1 MTIVKNEVFIG
12 LLHEKFYLVG
22 SELTF
27 DGGRKCSQCRLNVAC
42 GVNFMVFMY
51 TVSICTIS
59 VVALI
64 GIGTINIIKI
74 VIRILRP
81 TFLRQGF

>member
-1 MTIVKNEVFIG
+1 MTTVKNEVFIG
-12 LLHEKFYLVG
+12 LLHDKFYLVG

-27 DGGRKCSQCRLNVAC
+27 GGGRKCSQCGVNAAC
-42 GVNFMVFMY
+42 GFNFMVFMY

-64 GIGTINIIKI
+64 GIGTI
-74 VIRILRP
+74 VLS
-81 TFLRQGF
+81 G

>member
-1 MTIVKNEVFIG
+1 MTTVKNEIFIG

-27 DGGRKCSQCRLNVAC
+27 GGGRKCSQCGVNAAC

-51 TVSICTIS
+51 AVSICTIS
-59 VVALI
+59 AVALI
-64 GIGTINIIKI
+64 GIGTI
-74 VIRILRP
+74 VLS
-81 TFLRQGF
+81 G